1 MKSDARYA
9 IVASHMGKRYRR
21 WSEDRA
27 WTFQE
32 WVVNGFRR
40 LRSESLW
47 GLRDVSFSVERGR
60 MLGVIG
66 RNGAGKSTLLR
77 LLAGLSAP
85 DEGRIQIHD
94 SVSGLLALGAGFH
107 GDLTGRENVF
117 VAGVIAGA
125 TRREVAQQF
134 DSIVDFAELR
144 EFIDAPIRTYSSG
157 MLMRLAFAVAV
168 HAPAGI
174 LLVDEV
180 LAVGDAGFQNKCLR
194 RIVAMKREGVTIALV
209 SHDDA
214 TVRDLCDDV
223 LWLDSGRVVAF
234 GPASQVV
241 DQYLADLASQT
252 QRAFEEETRR
262 RTPSEEK
269 AVQTRHGSK
278 LQLLK
283 NRFGSQEVQIL
294 DVRVIG
300 PNQEETSEIGCG
312 DSLSIEVDYN
322 ATAPV
327 KGAVFKVAI
336 LDFRAR
342 RWLEVVSDHDR
353 ISAGVLNG
361 AGQVILLVD
370 SIGLPEGSYW
380 IEVAIYERSWSYA
393 YDNHLGVYPLKVRGS
408 TVAPQSDPP
417 LRPPTRWLRRSREFA
432 GRLARVP

>member
-9 IVASHMGKRYRR
+9 IVATHMGKRYRR
-21 WSEDRA
+21 WREDRV

-32 WVVNGFRR
+32 WAINGFRH
-40 LRSESLW
+40 LRGESLW

-77 LLAGLSAP
+77 LLAAVSAP
-85 DEGRIQIHD
+85 DEGRIQIRD

-117 VAGVIAGA
+117 VAGVIAGS
-125 TRREVAQQF
+125 TRQEVARQF

-144 EFIDAPIRTYSSG
+144 EFIDAPVRTYSSG

-168 HAPAGI
+168 HARAGI

-194 RIVAMKREGVTIALV
+194 RIAAMKREGVTIALV

-223 LWLDSGRVVAF
+223 LWLDSGRVAAF
-234 GPASQVV
+234 GPAPQIV
-241 DQYLADLASQT
+241 DQYLADLASRT
-252 QRAFEEETRR
+252 QRALEEETLR
-262 RTPSEEK
+262 RTPSDEK
-269 AVQTRHGSK
+269 AIETRHGSK

-312 DSLSIEVDYN
+312 DSLSIEVDYH
-322 ATAPV
+322 AAAPV
-327 KGAVFKVAI
+327 KGAIFMVAI
-336 LDFRAR
+336 LDLRAR

-361 AGQVILLVD
+361 PGQAILHVD
-370 SIGLPEGSYW
+370 GIGLPEGSYW
-380 IEVAIYERSWSYA
+380 IEVAIYERSWTYA
-393 YDNHLGVYPLKVRGS
+393 YDSHLGVYPLKVHSS
-408 TVAPQSDPP
+408 TVTPQLDPP
-417 LRPPTRWLRRSREFA
+417 LRSSARWLRPSGEFA
-432 GRLARVP
+432 SRLAHVP